1 MKDEIL
7 LIHMG
12 GLGDVCLSES
22 TFNSLSLFF
31 SGEIVALGV
40 RRYLLLFSKYF
51 KAVEDIGSK
60 EWLFLFSEE
69 KKGVR
74 WRRVILVGK
83 DRKGLLR
90 EALKHY
96 SEEDIVFIDMYP
108 DCKKIHVEDYQLEQL
123 SVYGIPRS
131 KREVI
136 PNIKPL
142 IILYPEKGL
151 RKRKW
156 SFDNFIELRERL
168 REKKIPTLWLRQKE
182 LPCPY
187 AEAFEIEDLLELKKF
202 LENKGGIFVSNDSG
216 ISHLA
221 GSCGLYTITI
231 FLDADPEI
239 WHPRG
244 ENISISAE
252 KGVVEPE
259 EVEKVILNVLSTYFP

>member
-1 MKDEIL
+1 MEDEIL

-40 RRYLLLFSKYF
+40 RRYLLLFSNYF

-108 DCKKIHVEDYQLEQL
+108 DCKKVHVEDYQLEQL

-168 REKKIPTLWLRQKE
+168 REKKIPTLWLRQRE
-182 LPCPY
+182 LPCPDT
-187 AEAFEIEDLLELKKF
+187 EAFEIEDLLELKKF
-202 LENKGGIFVSNDSG
+202 LENRGGIFVSNDSG
-216 ISHLA
+216 IAHLA

-244 ENISISAE
+244 KNISISAE

-259 EVEKVILNVLSTYFP
+259 EVEKAILNVLSTYFP